1 MLVKLK
7 RKEKQKKNIYNPNKE
22 SKYSKVYKID
32 KRKLRKK
39 LVEKIN
45 KTKLSTR
52 RNVNLPFFCFIITLA
67 EVAENGQGMAI
78 EKEKE
83 GIKVHVRCAVKKK

>member
-7 RKEKQKKNIYNPNKE
+7 RKEKPKKIYNPNKE
-22 SKYSKVYKID
+22 SKYSKVYEID

>member
-7 RKEKQKKNIYNPNKE
+7 RKKNQKYNSNKE

-32 KRKLRKK
+32 KRKLEQK

-52 RNVNLPFFCFIITLA
+52 WNVNLPFFCFIITLA

-83 GIKVHVRCAVKKK
+83 GIKVHVRCAIKKK

>member
-7 RKEKQKKNIYNPNKE
+7 RKEKQKKIYNPNKE

>member
-7 RKEKQKKNIYNPNKE
+7 RKEKPKKKYIIQIKNQNIVKYTKLTKE
-22 SKYSKVYKID
+22 NFK
-32 KRKLRKK
+32 KK